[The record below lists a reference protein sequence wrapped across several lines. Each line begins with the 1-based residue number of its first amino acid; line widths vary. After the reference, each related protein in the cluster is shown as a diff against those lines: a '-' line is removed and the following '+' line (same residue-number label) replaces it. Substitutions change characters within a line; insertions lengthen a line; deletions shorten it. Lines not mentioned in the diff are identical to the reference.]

1 MSRRKADDPKI
12 VLAVIKDDEE
22 FVGYFKDLSEVEKYM
37 EKEFIE
43 ECRILEVHKVIDA
56 AYPPEPELEFTDVDL
71 TKVLNH
77 G

>member
-1 MSRRKADDPKI
+1 MSRRKVDDPKI
-12 VLAVIKDDEE
+12 VLAVIKDD
-22 FVGYFKDLSEVEKYM
+22 
-37 EKEFIE
+37 E